1 MRTEQNKHQ
10 ELGWCSVKSQN
21 PFWWDNTRR
30 DWGQRVLNNIE
41 EKTHMILDDEQ
52 IGDLYEGDDGIIE
65 ADYGDDIVDRILDG
79 ELIQVEM
86 I

>member
-1 MRTEQNKHQ
+1 MSR
-10 ELGWCSVKSQN
+10 
-21 PFWWDNTRR
+21 
-30 DWGQRVLNNIE
+30 I
-41 EKTHMILDDEQ
+41 KTHFDEIIHVEIEDNSVLKNIKKEVEMKNMIMDEQ
-52 IGDLYEGDDGIIE
+52 LDALYEGDDGIIE

>member
-1 MRTEQNKHQ
+1 
-10 ELGWCSVKSQN
+10 
-21 PFWWDNTRR
+21 
-30 DWGQRVLNNIE
+30 
-41 EKTHMILDDEQ
+41 MILDDEQ

-65 ADYGDDIVDRILDG
+65 ADYGYDIVDRILDG

>member
-1 MRTEQNKHQ
+1 LSR
-10 ELGWCSVKSQN
+10 
-21 PFWWDNTRR
+21 
-30 DWGQRVLNNIE
+30 I
-41 EKTHMILDDEQ
+41 KTHFDEIIHVEIEDNSVLKNIKKEVEMKNMIMDEQ
-52 IGDLYEGDDGIIE
+52 LDALYEGDDGIIE

>member
-1 MRTEQNKHQ
+1 MSR
-10 ELGWCSVKSQN
+10 
-21 PFWWDNTRR
+21 
-30 DWGQRVLNNIE
+30 I
-41 EKTHMILDDEQ
+41 KTHFDEIIHVEIEDNSVLENIKKEVEMKNMIMDEQ
-52 IGDLYEGDDGIIE
+52 LDALYEGDDGIIE

>member
-1 MRTEQNKHQ
+1 
-10 ELGWCSVKSQN
+10 
-21 PFWWDNTRR
+21 
-30 DWGQRVLNNIE
+30 
-41 EKTHMILDDEQ
+41 MIMDEQ
-52 IGDLYEGDDGIIE
+52 IDALYEGDDGIIE